1 MRKFLVLIG
10 LVVFTLTVQAGQIY
24 KWRDDNGTLHFS
36 KIPPQDPELLI
47 ETIELKPLNTMK
59 PTPTGK
65 PKKIVGSPT
74 VGKTTPVKPKGP
86 EEQK

>member
-59 PTPTGK
+59 PTPTSK
-65 PKKIVGSPT
+65 PKTFVGGPAA
-74 VGKTTPVKPKGP
+74 GKKLPEKPKTP